1 MESRNVGCV
10 ISKRQH
16 IIYDFIV
23 DFVCLER
30 WLVVEVDGAYHF
42 TDEQM
47 EYDVYR
53 TKDLEQFGFRVIR
66 FTNEEVINETEKVI
80 ETIKQYL

>member
-1 MESRNVGCV
+1 M
-10 ISKRQH
+10 
-16 IIYDFIV
+16 
-23 DFVCLER
+23 
-30 WLVVEVDGAYHF
+30 DGAYHF

-53 TKDLEQFGFRVIR
+53 TKDIEQFGFRVIR